1 MAVVIDEEFF
11 KSLVGLKTVKHV
23 SNAEIVWF
31 VVGFDP
37 KPGGWTLVPRTVVYS
52 KLEDSVDA
60 LTGGVPLSQ
69 DKFEDQLRE
78 KLRKIVPSLAQPR

>member
-11 KSLVGLKTVKHV
+11 RSLIGLKTVKHV
-23 SNAEIVWF
+23 SNAEIIWYI
-31 VVGFDP
+31 VGFDR
-37 KPGGWTLVPRTVVYS
+37 KPGGWTLAPRTIVYT

-69 DKFEDQLRE
+69 DKFEAQLRD
-78 KLRKIVPSLAQPR
+78 KLRKVAPSFGQP